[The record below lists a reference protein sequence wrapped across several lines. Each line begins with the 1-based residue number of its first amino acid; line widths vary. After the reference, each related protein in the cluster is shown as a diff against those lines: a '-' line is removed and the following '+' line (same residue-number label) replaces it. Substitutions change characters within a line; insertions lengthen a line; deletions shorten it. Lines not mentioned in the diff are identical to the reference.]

1 MKAERASRAK
11 SDFLANV
18 SHEIRTPMTAIIRMT
33 DLALDIAPSE
43 QQASYLHAVKTSA
56 DHLLALINDL
66 LDLSKIEANKLELSP
81 VAFRLRDMVGDV
93 VTLLAKPAHT
103 KELELACDIDDS
115 VPDFLVGDVGR
126 LRQVLLNLV
135 GNAIKFTHRG
145 EVVVRIGQEQPTRT
159 PCRCSSRS
167 PIRGSACLEM
177 PRIRFSEHSNRQ
189 TGRPPDASAEAVW
202 VWPSASGSCDSCMV
216 ASGSTAR
223 PARAARSTSRRESIG
238 RRSPPPARASP
249 LPMDCASVGSWWSTR
264 TR

>member
-1 MKAERASRAK
+1 MQTRDLEDARVKAERASRAK

-103 KELELACDIDDS
+103 KELELVCDIDDS

-145 EVVVRIGQEQPTRT
+145 EVVVRIGQEQPT
-159 PCRCSSRS
+159 
-167 PIRGSACLEM
+167 
-177 PRIRFSEHSNRQ
+177 
-189 TGRPPDASAEAVW
+189 PDALSLLVE
-202 VWPSASGSCDSCMV
+202 V
-216 ASGSTAR
+216 ADTG
-223 PARAARSTSRRESIG
+223 
-238 RRSPPPARASP
+238 
-249 LPMDCASVGSWWSTR
+249 VGMS
-264 TR
+264 